1 MPYVMLPILL
11 FMAACGDTRLPV
23 LAIPLSDDTS
33 FGTDLN
39 APDPVLGITSP
50 IRCTGCIE
58 GRVMKPALF
67 ALALCLAACS
77 SPRLNAGLSL
87 GADGLSVSPSVSA
100 GLGGGRISYS
110 P

>member
-1 MPYVMLPILL
+1 M
-11 FMAACGDTRLPV
+11 TRY
-23 LAIPLSDDTS
+23 
-33 FGTDLN
+33 
-39 APDPVLGITSP
+39 
-50 IRCTGCIE
+50 
-58 GRVMKPALF
+58 AL
-67 ALALCLAACS
+67 LALIMGLCACS